1 MLGSITEYDKLII
14 KTRCKKLRVFLLA
27 MSSTSENNDMLIKTP
42 LDLNTS
48 GLIYRKCKLLF
59 SINNRCTTYTHKM
72 PYGSLKI
79 FKLNSNS
86 DKRFVVA
93 YKWNIANR
101 KRFVINEIFCHP
113 KNGLGLI
120 FIDYWIWFV
129 RRKIVSYLQKRIITI
144 INLNWRKLTIRDLN
158 GLM

>member
-1 MLGSITEYDKLII
+1 
-14 KTRCKKLRVFLLA
+14 
-27 MSSTSENNDMLIKTP
+27 
-42 LDLNTS
+42 
-48 GLIYRKCKLLF
+48 
-59 SINNRCTTYTHKM
+59 M
-72 PYGSLKI
+72 PYVSLKI

-129 RRKIVSYLQKRIITI
+129 RRKIVSYLQKRIISI

-158 GLM
+158 GLMWIYTFWNTDWQIKRTMWYCTLMYPRAQQDKKRKSMLDLALLIH